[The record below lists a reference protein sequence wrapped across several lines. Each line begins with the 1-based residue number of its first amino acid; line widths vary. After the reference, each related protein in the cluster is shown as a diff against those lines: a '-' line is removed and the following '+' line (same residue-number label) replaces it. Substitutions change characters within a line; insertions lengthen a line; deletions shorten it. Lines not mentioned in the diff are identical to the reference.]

1 MSVAMVEK
9 KNEKAEEG
17 RKCYLA
23 NAFSINMLEFFPS
36 LVSIKEIDLETAV
49 KTLKEREFINAISHE
64 GTAKL
69 LSELLRM
76 EIKQNRINVKLR
88 GEDCLIVFQLKE
100 RLPEGKVLSYEEI
113 KNIKY
118 SFYFIYVV

>member
-1 MSVAMVEK
+1 MSVAIVENK
-9 KNEKAEEG
+9 
-17 RKCYLA
+17 KCYLA

-36 LVSIKEIDLETAV
+36 MVLIKEIDLETAI
-49 KTLKEREFINAISHE
+49 KTLKERGFINAISHE

-69 LSELLRM
+69 LSELLGM
-76 EIKQNRINVKLR
+76 EIKQNRINVKLKN
-88 GEDCLIVFQLKE
+88 GDCLILFQLKE

-118 SFYFIYVV
+118 SFYFIVVA